1 MQLTAI
7 NVPGEALPEAADQ
20 FQPTLGS
27 RCRRQGGSGSEELC
41 QGAFQSSQRT
51 SHMKNILQVR
61 RRESCRERAMKRKH
75 VFRRQKRESGT
86 SISSDEAALSDSGSV
101 SQV

>member
-1 MQLTAI
+1 M
-7 NVPGEALPEAADQ
+7 PGEALPEAADQ
-20 FQPTLGS
+20 LEPTLGS
-27 RCRRQGGSGSEELC
+27 RCRRESGAGSEELC
-41 QGAFQSSQRT
+41 QGASQSSQRT
-51 SHMKNILQVR
+51 SLKNILQVR

-86 SISSDEAALSDSGSV
+86 SISSDEAALSDGGSV

>member
-1 MQLTAI
+1 M
-7 NVPGEALPEAADQ
+7 PGEALPEAADQ
-20 FQPTLGS
+20 LHPTLGS
-27 RCRRQGGSGSEELC
+27 RCRCESGAGSEELC
-41 QGAFQSSQRT
+41 EGASQSSQRT
-51 SHMKNILQVR
+51 SLIMNILQVR

-86 SISSDEAALSDSGSV
+86 SISSDEAALSDGGSV